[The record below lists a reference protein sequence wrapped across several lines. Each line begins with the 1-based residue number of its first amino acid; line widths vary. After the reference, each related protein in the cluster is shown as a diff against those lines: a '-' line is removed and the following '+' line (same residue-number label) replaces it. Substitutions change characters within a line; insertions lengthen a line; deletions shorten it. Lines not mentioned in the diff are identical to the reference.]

1 MKQQLWILNSSL
13 LATFFAILVIAK
25 LLKVEP
31 PRVRMRRSFA
41 EKIEKKKETLP
52 ASSWEKIYQNDV
64 FKTYVA
70 KEFKPEKV
78 SLVTP
83 IPEPTSPEVKPAPE
97 PKKQEFIDALNIT
110 LKGIIISSDEL
121 KSVVMIEDETQKEG
135 LYHLG
140 DKVKDAQ
147 IIKISRNRVVL
158 LRANGQQEV
167 FFLRKDDPELELDAQ
182 GMDKWQYVVKKIDDT
197 TYHVDPHNF
206 KQAIDSLGNFIER
219 ASIVGTAYQKN
230 VPIGIRVGALEKD
243 ELGHALGLQSYDIVL
258 AINDMNTADVKN
270 RIKIYDTITA
280 MKLNSEFTVKL
291 KRKEEDLVYTYK
303 LSTISKAKKK
313 IFTGK
318 KPDEEGK
325 KKEEAEKLKMS
336 KTQERE
342 NLIREFRK
350 RHPQNDQR
358 SAIAKIRQRLLENL
372 RERLKNTRTRAQD
385 RPNDRT
391 RGNNQAPSNNGPV
404 KQQSAQAQSEST
416 KQQTAPSAPA
426 QQATT
431 QKKK

>member
-13 LATFFAILVIAK
+13 LVTFFAILVVAQ
-25 LLKVEP
+25 LLKIEP
-31 PRVRMRRSFA
+31 PRVRMKRSFA

-83 IPEPTSPEVKPAPE
+83 IPQVAAPAIKPAPE
-97 PKKQEFIDALNIT
+97 AKKQEFIDALNIT

-121 KSVVMIEDETQKEG
+121 KSVVMVEDEAQKEG

-147 IIKISRNRVVL
+147 IIKISRNRVVF

-167 FFLRKDDPELELDAQ
+167 FFLRKDDPELELDAP
-182 GMDKWQYVVKKIDDT
+182 GMDKWQYVVKKVDDT
-197 TYHVDPHNF
+197 TYQIDPNNF
-206 KQAIDSLGNFIER
+206 KQAVDSLGNFIER
-219 ASIVGTAYQKN
+219 IGIVGTAYQKN
-230 VPIGIRVGALEKD
+230 TPIGIRIGTLEKD
-243 ELGHALGLQSYDIVL
+243 ELGHALGLQNYDIIVS
-258 AINDMNTADVKN
+258 INDIKTAETKN
-270 RIKIYDTITA
+270 RLKIYDTVTA
-280 MKLNSEFTVKL
+280 LKLKSDITVKI
-291 KRKEEDLVYTYK
+291 KRGDEELVQTYQ
-303 LSTISKAKKK
+303 LTTISKAKKK

-318 KPDEEGK
+318 KPETENK
-325 KKEEAEKLKMS
+325 KKDEAEKLKMS

-350 RHPQNDQR
+350 RHPNNDQGN
-358 SAIAKIRQRLLENL
+358 AIAKIRQRLLENL
-372 RERLKNTRTRAQD
+372 RERLKNTRTRVQD
-385 RPNDRT
+385 KPNDKAQ
-391 RGNNQAPSNNGPV
+391 GNKQTPQQGNAVVKQPAIQTVSDPTKQAPPTAAAQPV
-404 KQQSAQAQSEST
+404 NT
-416 KQQTAPSAPA
+416 P
-426 QQATT
+426 
-431 QKKK
+431 KKK